1 MGVAVLLTILTAWQ
15 AFGQGLVFDNSGN
28 SMLNGTYYFREVIWA
43 LDSSTADAYALYGTI
58 TFSGSGTYTVSAT
71 EFDYNQGG
79 SGPVSPQGT
88 YSIGAGG
95 FGFLSSPLASGVQ
108 VRGMVSNGVFIGSST
123 EGGFNDIFV
132 AGLIPSP
139 VPTAGS
145 LSGSYAMAYVNY
157 PSPVDGSFYDAQFTL
172 NSSGA
177 GSAST
182 SSMTGNYQEE
192 STGTLVPIS
201 VTQGAASFKYTVANG
216 AVVLNFPTFAPN
228 SKSTLLMSGQEYLYF
243 SPDGNFVFGGSP
255 YGSDML
261 IGVKTGGTTPQLTS
275 SLFYNAGVFG
285 QGGDVI
291 SYYGSFSLAGGNV
304 VLHSRQFSAGLDGA
318 FDTITTGT
326 APTFD
331 TITTGTAPTTAG
343 ATYSDPFFNYTI
355 GGGGAYRIG
364 FGLLNSP
371 GIDIALAAPAFSGSG
386 VYLNPTGVL
395 NAGSYAPF
403 TAGLSPGELLVLT
416 GTNLAPN
423 ASIGAG
429 DIATTATF
437 PTNLNGVQVL
447 IDGIAAPL
455 YYVSA
460 TQLAAIV
467 SYGASLFPFATV
479 QVNNNGSLSK
489 IVTEFMNPGTPGVF
503 TNPANGIGYAAA
515 EHITN
520 GSLITE
526 NSPAQPGETIAVY
539 LTGLGQVFPPISD
552 GAPGSATTLNSTV
565 NTISASIDNP
575 TTGVG
580 TAATVYNSVGYL
592 APNYAGLYQ
601 VNVTIPLG
609 VTAGDNYLEIDMVNS
624 AGNPTSVAEEA
635 LIPIGSGGGSTSVSP
650 VRAEVQN
657 GQTYKAGKRR
667 NTRPLQKNIV
677 VHPVQP

>member
-1 MGVAVLLTILTAWQ
+1 MILTGWQ
-15 AFGQGLVFDNSGN
+15 VFGQGLVFDSSGN
-28 SMLNGTYYFREVIWA
+28 STLNGTYYFREVIWS
-43 LDSSTADAYALYGTI
+43 LSVSSPDAYALYGTI
-58 TFSGSGTYTVSAT
+58 TFDGNGNYTVQAT
-71 EFDYNQGG
+71 EFDYGQGG
-79 SGPVSPQGT
+79 ASTGT
-88 YSIGAGG
+88 ATGKYTIGAGG
-95 FGFLSSPLASGVQ
+95 FGYVNSPLYGTSVQ
-108 VRGMVSNGVFIGSST
+108 IRGMVANGVFIGSAT

-139 VPTAGS
+139 SPATGS
-145 LSGSYAMAYVNY
+145 FSGTYQMAYVNY

-172 NSSGA
+172 SPNGA
-177 GSAST
+177 GTAST
-182 SSMTGNYQEE
+182 SSMTGYYQEVNQ
-192 STGTLVPIS
+192 STGAVTPYS
-201 VTQGAASFKYTVANG
+201 VTQGAASFKYTAANG
-216 AVVLNFPTFAPN
+216 AFVLNFPNFNTN
-228 SKSTLLMSGQEYLYF
+228 SPTNTLLMSGQEYLYF

-255 YGSDML
+255 FSPDML
-261 IGVKTGGTTPQLTS
+261 IGVKTGGTSPLLS
-275 SLFYNAGVFG
+275 SPLFYNAGVFG
-285 QGGDVI
+285 SNGDVI
-291 SYYGSFSLAGGNV
+291 TYYGSFSLAQGNV
-304 VLHSRQFSAGLDGA
+304 VLHSRTFSADLDGA
-318 FDTITTGT
+318 FDSM
-326 APTFD
+326 
-331 TITTGTAPTTAG
+331 TTGTAPTTAG
-343 ATYSDPFFNYTI
+343 ATYSDPYFNYTI
-355 GGGGAYRIG
+355 AGGGAYRIG

-371 GIDIALAAPAFSGSG
+371 GIDIALAAPTFSGSG
-386 VYLNPTGVL
+386 VYLNPTGVV

-403 TAGLSPGELLVLT
+403 TEGLSPGELLVLT

-429 DIATTATF
+429 DIATTATW
-437 PTNLNGVQVL
+437 PNNLNGVQVL

-460 TQLAAIV
+460 TQIAAIV
-467 SYGASLFPFATV
+467 PYAASQFSFATV

-489 IVTEFMNPGTPGVF
+489 IITEFVTTGTPGVF

-515 EHITN
+515 EHTIN

-580 TAATVYNSVGYL
+580 TAAAVYKGVGYL

-601 VNVTIPLG
+601 VNITIPTG

-624 AGNPTSVAEEA
+624 AGNPTSVAEQA
-635 LIPIGSGGGSTSVSP
+635 IIPIGGGTSSSVSP

-657 GQTYKAGKRR
+657 SETYKAGQRR
-667 NTRPLQKNIV
+667 NTRPLQNRIV
-677 VHPVQP
+677 VKPIQP